1 LGLAAFEA
9 LAPVNFFESAAKPKS
24 LKKLVSAIGWFSL
37 IQTQPFFPQRVH
49 RTEQIVRT
57 CLVLSLLFCGFIGH
71 SQTTNTDA
79 SLNPKRVL
87 MIFSEARDLPGNV
100 LMEQAVRQEMQA
112 HSSNYLEF
120 FTESLDAGHFSDL
133 NHYSF
138 FGDYIRE
145 KYQGQHIDLVIM
157 FMSRN
162 FLLAQEMNAALSTNI
177 PSIFV
182 VLNDLNVT
190 NSPGGRPFTGIF
202 QRFDIP
208 GTVKF
213 IFRTQPETRHVV
225 VVGGVS
231 PADQA
236 TAGRISEMARS
247 VAGVKFEFWTN
258 LPVSVVCEDAQSLPP
273 DTVILLGT
281 VQRDVTGQ
289 AFYTSQVVPKLA
301 QLASVPVYVL
311 GEGLIGTGALGGN
324 VMDSESLGT
333 DTGNLALRVLAGT
346 PVSDIPVEVR
356 TNGTPMVDWRQVLR
370 WRIKQGRLP
379 SDSVLLYRPTSLW
392 QEHKVLILFVAA
404 GLFAQAITIV
414 GLLVQRRQKSRAEAE
429 IERQRIELVYVTRV
443 STMGQL
449 ASALTHELNQ
459 PLGAILRNAE
469 AAELF
474 LQSDPPNL
482 EEIRAILTDIRRDD
496 KRAGNVID
504 RMRALYKRR
513 SVTTTRVDMRELV
526 EDTIALTRAE
536 AAAKHVRLAVHLP
549 AALPYAQGDRV
560 HLQQVLLNLILNG
573 MDAMLAL
580 PQPRRSLSVRALET
594 KNGNLQVDVADQ
606 GTGMAPEVAARIFE
620 PFFTTKTNGMG
631 MGLAISQTIIEAH
644 GGDIWV
650 ESKMVQGA
658 TFRFILP
665 PAGLSKVK
673 DGDLPSVF

>member
-1 LGLAAFEA
+1 
-9 LAPVNFFESAAKPKS
+9 
-24 LKKLVSAIGWFSL
+24 LVRAWL
-37 IQTQPFFPQRVH
+37 IFCF
-49 RTEQIVRT
+49 
-57 CLVLSLLFCGFIGH
+57 LFCGFSGLAQ
-71 SQTTNTDA
+71 STNSDA

-100 LMEQAVRQEMQA
+100 LMEQAVRQEMEG
-112 HSSNYLEF
+112 HSTNYIEF

-133 NHYSF
+133 NHYNF

-145 KYQGQHIDLVIM
+145 KYQGQHIDLILL
-157 FMSRN
+157 FMARN
-162 FLLAQEMNAALSTNI
+162 FLLAQEMTTALSTNI

-190 NSPGGRPFTGIF
+190 NSPADRPFTGIF

-225 VVGGVS
+225 VIGGVS
-231 PADQA
+231 AADQA
-236 TAGRISEMARS
+236 TIKHISDLAHS
-247 VAGVKFEFWTN
+247 VAGVRFDFWTN
-258 LPVSVVCEDAQSLPP
+258 MSVSAMCEDAQSLPS

-281 VQRDVTGQ
+281 VQRDITGE
-289 AFYTSQVVPKLA
+289 AFYTSQVVQKLA
-301 QLASVPVYVL
+301 PRASVPVYVL

-324 VMDSESLGT
+324 VMDSESLGA
-333 DTGNLALRVLAGT
+333 DTGKLALRVLAGT
-346 PVSDIPVEVR
+346 PVNEIPVQLR

-370 WRIKQGRLP
+370 WSIKQGRLP
-379 SDSVLLYRPTSLW
+379 SDSVFLYRPTSLW

-404 GLFAQAITIV
+404 GLLAQAMTIV
-414 GLLVQRRQKSRAEAE
+414 GLLLQREQQRLAEAE
-429 IERQRIELVYVTRV
+429 IERQRTELAYVTRV

-474 LQSDPPNL
+474 LQNNPPNL
-482 EEIRAILTDIRRDD
+482 DEVRAILTDIRRDD

-513 SVTTTRVDMRELV
+513 SVTMTRLDLRELV
-526 EDTIALTRAE
+526 EDTVALTRSE
-536 AAAKHVRLAVHLP
+536 AARKQIRLVTQLP
-549 AALPYAQGDRV
+549 PVLPDAQGDRV

-573 MDAMLAL
+573 MDALAGV
-580 PQPRRSLSVRALET
+580 PQLRRSVSVRAQET
-594 KNGNLQVDVADQ
+594 TQGNLQVEVTDQ
-606 GTGMAPEVAARIFE
+606 GTGMAPDVAARIFE

-650 ESKMVQGA
+650 ESKMGQGT

-665 PAGLSKVK
+665 PAGSSKIK
-673 DGDLPSVF
+673 DGDLPSAL

>member
-1 LGLAAFEA
+1 
-9 LAPVNFFESAAKPKS
+9 
-24 LKKLVSAIGWFSL
+24 
-37 IQTQPFFPQRVH
+37 
-49 RTEQIVRT
+49 
-57 CLVLSLLFCGFIGH
+57 
-71 SQTTNTDA
+71 
-79 SLNPKRVL
+79 

-100 LMEQAVRQEMQA
+100 LMEQAVRQEMQG
-112 HSSNYLEF
+112 HSTNYIEF
-120 FTESLDAGHFSDL
+120 FTESLDAGRFSDL

-145 KYQGQHIDLVIM
+145 KYQGQHIDLILL
-157 FMSRN
+157 FMARN
-162 FLLAQEMNAALSTNI
+162 FLLAQEMGTALSTNI

-190 NSPGGRPFTGIF
+190 NSPGGRPFTGIS

-213 IFRTQPETRHVV
+213 IFRTQPETRRVI
-225 VVGGVS
+225 VVGGIS

-236 TAGRISEMARS
+236 TIKPISDIARS
-247 VAGVKFEFWTN
+247 VAGVRFDFWTN
-258 LPVSVVCEDAQSLPP
+258 MPVSAMCQAAQSLPP

-281 VQRDVTGQ
+281 VQRDVTGET
-289 AFYTSQVVPKLA
+289 FYTSQVVQKLA
-301 QLASVPVYVL
+301 PQASVPVYVL

-324 VMDSESLGT
+324 VMDSESLGAE
-333 DTGNLALRVLAGT
+333 TGKLALRVLAGT
-346 PVSDIPVEVR
+346 PANEIPIQLR

-379 SDSVLLYRPTSLW
+379 ADSVLLYRPTSLW

-404 GLFAQAITIV
+404 GLLAQAMTIV
-414 GLLVQRRQKSRAEAE
+414 GLLLQRQQQRLAEAE
-429 IERQRIELVYVTRV
+429 IERQRTELAYVTRV

-474 LQSDPPNL
+474 LQNNPPNL
-482 EEIRAILTDIRRDD
+482 DEVRAILTDIRRDD

-513 SVTTTRVDMRELV
+513 SVTMTPLDLRELV
-526 EDTIALTRAE
+526 EDTVALTRSE
-536 AAAKHVRLAVHLP
+536 AARKHVRLVTQMPAVLP
-549 AALPYAQGDRV
+549 DAQGDRV

-573 MDAMLAL
+573 MDAMMNL
-580 PQPRRSLSVRALET
+580 PPSRRSLSVRARET
-594 KNGNLQVDVADQ
+594 SKGNLQVEVTDQ
-606 GTGMAPEVAARIFE
+606 GTGMTPDVAARIFE
-620 PFFTTKTNGMG
+620 PFFTTKANGMG

-650 ESKMVQGA
+650 ESKFGQGA

-665 PAGLSKVK
+665 PTGLSKIK
-673 DGDLPSVF
+673 DGDLPAVF